1 MIFGTHMEPKDA
13 TQNNISINRRFCQ
26 KSETTRFGPNW
37 PGKRCL
43 AKTRKGTPCQRPA
56 FKHNGRCSLRGGMST
71 GAKTTDGLK
80 KISGANLK
88 HGKYTKDKLEAQR
101 HAAEVGRRVLAE
113 LKRIEQYLTTL
124 SF

>member
-1 MIFGTHMEPKDA
+1 MKNFQHV
-13 TQNNISINRRFCQ
+13 
-26 KSETTRFGPNW
+26 SELGKATRFGPNW

-56 FKHNGRCSLRGGMST
+56 FKHNGRCSLHGGLST

-80 KISGANLK
+80 KISDANLK

-101 HAAEVGRRVLAE
+101 HAAEVGRKMKADLKNIE
-113 LKRIEQYLTTL
+113 LQLRTIGLGP
-124 SF
+124 FN

>member
-1 MIFGTHMEPKDA
+1 MTVAKD
-13 TQNNISINRRFCQ
+13 ISELGRP
-26 KSETTRFGPNW
+26 TRFGPNW

-43 AKTRKGTPCQRPA
+43 AKTRRGTPCQRPA
-56 FKHNGRCSLRGGMST
+56 FKHNGRCSLHGGLST

-80 KISGANLK
+80 KISGVNLK

-101 HAAEVGRRVLAE
+101 HAAEVDRRVLAE

>member
-1 MIFGTHMEPKDA
+1 MTVAKH
-13 TQNNISINRRFCQ
+13 ISELGRP
-26 KSETTRFGPNW
+26 TRFGPSW

-56 FKHNGRCSLRGGMST
+56 FKHNGRCSLHGGLST
-71 GAKTTDGLK
+71 GAKTDNGLK
-80 KISGANLK
+80 KISNANLK
-88 HGKYTKDKLEAQR
+88 HGKYTKDKLKAQR